1 MKTEHALRSQVI
13 IGPKSH
19 CLLVQLKRTLE
30 ISDSVAGRKSK
41 NSGVDIGKGECGDG
55 VTELQASETQSLEIL
70 SENYEAKLSAIE
82 VTEVK
87 EGNGDA
93 VI

>member
-1 MKTEHALRSQVI
+1 
-13 IGPKSH
+13 
-19 CLLVQLKRTLE
+19 
-30 ISDSVAGRKSK
+30 
-41 NSGVDIGKGECGDG
+41 
-55 VTELQASETQSLEIL
+55 LQASETQSLEIL